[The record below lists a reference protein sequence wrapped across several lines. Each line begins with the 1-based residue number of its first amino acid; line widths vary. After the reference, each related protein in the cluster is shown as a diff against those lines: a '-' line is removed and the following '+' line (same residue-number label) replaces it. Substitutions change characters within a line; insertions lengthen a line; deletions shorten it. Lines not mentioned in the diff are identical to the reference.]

1 MVSVADCDRDVLRF
15 LWATDIRPT
24 EAEVKVFPVSR
35 VVFGVSARPFL
46 FNTTIDHHM
55 QKLEA
60 ADHCFVEDF

>member
-55 QKLEA
+55 
-60 ADHCFVEDF
+60 